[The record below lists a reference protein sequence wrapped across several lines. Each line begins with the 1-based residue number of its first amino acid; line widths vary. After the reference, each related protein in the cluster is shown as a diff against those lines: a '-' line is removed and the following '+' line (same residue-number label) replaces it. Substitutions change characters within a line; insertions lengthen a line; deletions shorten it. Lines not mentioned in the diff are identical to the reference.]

1 MTPVVIAIDGG
12 GSKTDV
18 VAVQTTGEVIARR
31 TGPGSP
37 PHVLG
42 IAESVSVVEVLTA
55 EVVAEAGSRPI
66 AHAGVFLSGLDLP
79 SEVEAYAAA
88 LGGTSV
94 LGGAPSID
102 LRNDIYAVLRAG
114 TDERDAAAVVCGTG
128 INAVGVRADGTEIRF
143 AALGDISGDWGGG
156 WHLGREALW
165 HAARAADG
173 RGPATALQKSV
184 PIAFGLTEVGA
195 LTEAL
200 HLRSLDTSDLSRLSP
215 LVFDAAVA
223 DDVVALGIVDR
234 QADEIVLLAVTA
246 LERLE
251 LLAGS
256 VPVVLGG
263 GVIAGQPSLV
273 DRVASRLQEQ
283 APRARLILPAA
294 RPIVGAVCL
303 ALEHIGASPE
313 AIALARTQVS

>member
-1 MTPVVIAIDGG
+1 MNPLVIAIDGG

-18 VAVQTTGEVIARR
+18 VAVETTGEVIARR

-42 IAESVSVVEVLTA
+42 IVESANVVDALAA

-79 SEVEAYAAA
+79 SETEAYAAA
-88 LGGTSV
+88 LAGTRV
-94 LGGAPSID
+94 LGTAQSLD

-128 INAVGVRADGTEIRF
+128 INAVGVRADGTEVRF

-184 PIAFGLTEVGA
+184 PVAFGLDEVGA

-200 HLRSLDTSDLSRLSP
+200 HLKALDTSELSRLSP
-215 LVFDAAVA
+215 LVFEAAAAGDAVA
-223 DDVVALGIVDR
+223 LSIIDR

-246 LERLE
+246 LERLD
-251 LLAGS
+251 LLGAD

-263 GVIAGQPSLV
+263 GVIAGQPALA
-273 DRVASRLQEQ
+273 DRVESRLHERAPQ
-283 APRARLILPAA
+283 ATSILPAA

-303 ALEHIGASPE
+303 ALDHIGASPK
-313 AIALARTQVS
+313 AIARARSEVS

>member
-1 MTPVVIAIDGG
+1 MNPLVIAIDGG

-18 VAVQTTGEVIARR
+18 VAVEATGKVVARR

-37 PHVLG
+37 PHSLG
-42 IAESVSVVEVLTA
+42 IAESVRVVDSLAA

-79 SEVEAYAAA
+79 SETEVYAAA
-88 LGGTSV
+88 LTETPV
-94 LGGAPSID
+94 LGSAESID

-128 INAVGVRADGTEIRF
+128 INAVGVRADGAEVRF

-173 RGPATALQKSV
+173 RGPATSLQKSV
-184 PIAFGLTEVGA
+184 PVAFGLDDVGA
-195 LTEAL
+195 LTEAM
-200 HLRSLDTSDLSRLSP
+200 HLKSVDMSELSRLSP
-215 LVFDAAVA
+215 LVFEAAA
-223 DDVVALGIVDR
+223 AGDLIALSIVDR
-234 QADEIVLLAVTA
+234 QADEIVLLAVVA
-246 LERLE
+246 LKRLD
-251 LLAGS
+251 LLAS
-256 VPVVLGG
+256 AVPIVLGG
-263 GVIAGQPSLV
+263 GVIAGQSLLV
-273 DRVASRLQEQ
+273 DRVAALLRER
-283 APRARLILPAA
+283 APDATLILPAA

-303 ALEHIGASPE
+303 ALEHIGASPA
-313 AIALARTQVS
+313 AIRLARAEV